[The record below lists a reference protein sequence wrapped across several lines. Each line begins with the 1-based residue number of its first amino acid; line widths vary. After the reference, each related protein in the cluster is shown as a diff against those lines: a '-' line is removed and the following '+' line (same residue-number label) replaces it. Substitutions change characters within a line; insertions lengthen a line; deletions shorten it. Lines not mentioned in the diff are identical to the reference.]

1 MDIMCANHQ
10 RFCLVVSFLLWPDMP
25 EKFRNQLHFWLFI
38 TRFKHGGHQILP
50 LVYFYWRGATG
61 TIAVSLW
68 RRVLSWGCGVRR
80 GWRWRGEAESSVV
93 FIVPN
98 DQWHPLIIFTLHCF
112 GLFTS
117 LGNLNVDN
125 CILYQEITATEEIDK
140 KCLRTCC
147 CFITITILHY

>member
-1 MDIMCANHQ
+1 MDIMWANHQ
-10 RFCLVVSFLLWPDMP
+10 RFCSVVSFLLWPGMP
-25 EKFRNQLHFWLFI
+25 EKFRNQLHFWLFFI
-38 TRFKHGGHQILP
+38 HFKHGGQA
-50 LVYFYWRGATG
+50 ATIFCRPYYIF
-61 TIAVSLW
+61 TASLF
-68 RRVLSWGCGVRR
+68 RCGGVCWGCGVRR
-80 GWRWRGEAESSVV
+80 GWRWRGEAESCVV

-147 CFITITILHY
+147 CFITITILHN

>member
-1 MDIMCANHQ
+1 MDIMWANYQ
-10 RFCLVVSFLLWPDMP
+10 RFCSVVSFLLWPGMP
-25 EKFRNQLHFWLFI
+25 EKFRNQLHFWLFFI
-38 TRFKHGGHQILP
+38 HFKNGGQA
-50 LVYFYWRGATG
+50 ATIFCRPYYIF
-61 TIAVSLW
+61 TASLF
-68 RRVLSWGCGVRR
+68 RCGGVCWGCGVRR

>member
-1 MDIMCANHQ
+1 MCANHQ
-10 RFCLVVSFLLWPDMP
+10 RFCFVFSFLLWPGMP
-25 EKFRNQLHFWLFI
+25 EKLRNQLHFWLFFI
-38 TRFKHGGHQILP
+38 HFKYGGQ
-50 LVYFYWRGATG
+50 ATIFCRPYYIF
-61 TIAVSLW
+61 TASLF
-68 RRVLSWGCGVRR
+68 RCGGVCWGCGVRR
-80 GWRWRGEAESSVV
+80 GWRWRGEAESCVV

>member
-1 MDIMCANHQ
+1 MDIMWANHQ
-10 RFCLVVSFLLWPDMP
+10 RFCSVVSFLLWPGMP
-25 EKFRNQLHFWLFI
+25 EKFRNQLHFWLFFI
-38 TRFKHGGHQILP
+38 HFKHSGQATIFCRPYYIFTASLFRCGG
-50 LVYFYWRGATG
+50 VC
-61 TIAVSLW
+61 
-68 RRVLSWGCGVRR
+68 WGCGVRR

>member
-1 MDIMCANHQ
+1 MDIMWANHQ
-10 RFCLVVSFLLWPDMP
+10 RFCSVVSFLLWPDMP
-25 EKFRNQLHFWLFI
+25 EKFRNQLHFWLFFI
-38 TRFKHGGHQILP
+38 HFKNGGQA
-50 LVYFYWRGATG
+50 ATIFCRPYYIF
-61 TIAVSLW
+61 TASLF
-68 RRVLSWGCGVRR
+68 RCGGVCWGCGVRR
-80 GWRWRGEAESSVV
+80 GWRWRGEAESCVV

-147 CFITITILHY
+147 CFITITILHN

>member
-10 RFCLVVSFLLWPDMP
+10 RFCSVVSFLLWPGMP
-25 EKFRNQLHFWLFI
+25 EKFRNQLHFWLFFI
-38 TRFKHGGHQILP
+38 HFKHGGQWPGHHILP
-50 LVYFYWRGATG
+50 PVLYFYS
-61 TIAVSLW
+61 IAVSLR

-80 GWRWRGEAESSVV
+80 GWRWRGEAESCVV

-147 CFITITILHY
+147 CFITITIIHY

>member
-1 MDIMCANHQ
+1 MCANHQ
-10 RFCLVVSFLLWPDMP
+10 RFCLFSCCGQVCQRNSETSYTFGCFSSILTKPRWLPNSSADIFLLQD
-25 EKFRNQLHFWLFI
+25 RHC
-38 TRFKHGGHQILP
+38 TA
-50 LVYFYWRGATG
+50 RGA
-61 TIAVSLW
+61 SLF
-68 RRVLSWGCGVRR
+68 RCGGVCWGCGVRR